1 MRGVDTRCL
10 FSGSRG
16 EVCAVEPLRS
26 AGQDSNAAFDLYSKW
41 ESSVIIAMATLSKV
55 GSLFIKYNFLH
66 VIYLLITSQVLIVQ
80 IRPSTKVIYSQ
91 PLTGDSL
98 SPPCIGW
105 HFVAVHSQQRGRSI
119 EPVLAFARHQELH
132 FIQLSMD
139 DDRRRIRYHLLLRF
153 ELDFNLR
160 GMQWLDPRM
169 LALLDS
175 DQQVMK

>member
-1 MRGVDTRCL
+1 M
-10 FSGSRG
+10 
-16 EVCAVEPLRS
+16 
-26 AGQDSNAAFDLYSKW
+26 
-41 ESSVIIAMATLSKV
+41 
-55 GSLFIKYNFLH
+55 
-66 VIYLLITSQVLIVQ
+66 
-80 IRPSTKVIYSQ
+80 
-91 PLTGDSL
+91 
-98 SPPCIGW
+98 
-105 HFVAVHSQQRGRSI
+105 AVHSQQRGRSI